1 MEEVPASPA
10 PGEERVASKGSDTG
24 REGPDERKQ
33 LGQLGSPPT
42 DQEVVININNDI
54 DNDEKSIDK
63 NGKTNS
69 KVDDYLDEG
78 AETTKPAE
86 KFLKMSTKP
95 TEVDRGIN
103 MTEKKNLD
111 SNNNNIVELNLDNK
125 V

>member
-1 MEEVPASPA
+1 MGREGDDENVEEVPASPT
-10 PGEERVASKGSDTG
+10 PGEERVASKSSDTG

-42 DQEVVININNDI
+42 DQEVVININND
-54 DNDEKSIDK
+54 EKSIDK

-78 AETTKPAE
+78 AETTKTSGKIFEDVNEA
-86 KFLKMSTKP
+86 M
-95 TEVDRGIN
+95 EVDRGIN

-111 SNNNNIVELNLDNK
+111 SNNKIIL
-125 V
+125 